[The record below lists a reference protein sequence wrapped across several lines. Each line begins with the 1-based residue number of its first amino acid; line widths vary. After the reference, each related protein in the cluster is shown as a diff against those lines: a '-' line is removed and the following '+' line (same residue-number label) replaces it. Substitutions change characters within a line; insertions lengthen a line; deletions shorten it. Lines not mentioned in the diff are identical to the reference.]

1 MLVELV
7 ELSLKFLKF
16 RRQVRN
22 LHTNLFHLLAQFLLL
37 GAQRLLLTAQLLLLL
52 AEGFVGRPNCLG
64 LLDGRRVANDVG
76 FAVAPEPDEVR
87 IALAAQRR

>member
-7 ELSLKFLKF
+7 ELSLQFLKF

-22 LHTNLFHLLAQFLLL
+22 LHANLFHLPSELLLL

-52 AEGFVGRPNCLG
+52 AEGFLRAPKTPWPAGRLP
-64 LLDGRRVANDVG
+64 RR
-76 FAVAPEPDEVR
+76 E
-87 IALAAQRR
+87 